1 MRLLLEAR
9 TMWQSNNLVEVSMKT
24 SKEIRTIDLGGA
36 ADLLCPRCGADNL
49 HHETVTAYER
59 AEDAETVVEITLRGT
74 NVSVDAASNGGGN
87 PSRRRDGLVISFWCE
102 QCGEA
107 PIELCIAQHKGC
119 TEIGWRF
126 DPAVTGV

>member
-1 MRLLLEAR
+1 MCAG
-9 TMWQSNNLVEVSMKT
+9 QPKVKISMQT
-24 SKEIRTIDLGGA
+24 SKEIRTADLGGA

-49 HHETVTAYER
+49 HHDMVTTYER
-59 AEDAETVVEITLRGT
+59 AEDAETVVETTLQGT
-74 NVSVDAASNGGGN
+74 SVSVDAASKGGGN

-102 QCGEA
+102 QCGDA

-126 DPAVTGV
+126 DPAIAESSEL